1 MRSEDETKYVKDWE
15 RIQKIGLYPEIKTPQ
30 KYLSRVAFGAAQAE
44 RYIKIKIYLFLQQRT
59 TWYGV
64 AFIFASSSSRK
75 PGDTFEPIESIVSL

>member
-44 RYIKIKIYLFLQQRT
+44 RYIKIKIYLFLQ
-59 TWYGV
+59 
-64 AFIFASSSSRK
+64 
-75 PGDTFEPIESIVSL
+75 